1 MDHRCSSRWW
11 PRCPCRNCLLCPP
24 RPFAKG
30 RYPREVSASAGT
42 RRSTC
47 SEASSSRGSQAREV
61 WCYRIRADV
70 AGSSSSRWR
79 PPAGSSACSSRS
91 NARHRSFNA
100 YCHSRQRSACSLWCS
115 FNAYFH
121 SGIDACPT
129 AGSSGST
136 RSGVRSA
143 HSASAGPAGVQA
155 SSRAGLDAGTHSGT
169 LSNRGWCPVIHCGSN
184 PRTGRCA
191 SCVRRARAAGCC
203 CSPGYR
209 AKR

>member
-61 WCYRIRADV
+61 WCYCIRADV

-100 YCHSRQRSACSLWCS
+100 YCHSRQRSSCSLWCIFS
-115 FNAYFH
+115 TYFR
-121 SGIDACPT
+121 SIDTCPT
-129 AGSSGST
+129 AGSSSSS

-143 HSASAGPAGVQA
+143 HSASAGPAGAQA
-155 SSRAGLDAGTHSGT
+155 SSRSGLVAGTNSRA
-169 LSNRGWCPVIHCGSN
+169 LSNRGWNSLIRRSPV
-184 PRTGRCA
+184 PRTDGSTSRT
-191 SCVRRARAAGCC
+191 SRVRAAGC
-203 CSPGYR
+203 S
-209 AKR
+209 

>member
-143 HSASAGPAGVQA
+143 YSASAGPAGVQA
-155 SSRAGLDAGTHSGT
+155 SSRSGLVAGTHSGT
-169 LSNRGWCPVIHCGSN
+169 LSNRGRRPVIRCGSN
-184 PRTGRCA
+184 PRAGRRA
-191 SCVRRARAAGCC
+191 SCFRRARTAGCS

>member
-11 PRCPCRNCLLCPP
+11 SRCPCRNCLLCPP
-24 RPFAKG
+24 RPFTKG
-30 RYPREVSASAGT
+30 RYPREVSAPTGT

-91 NARHRSFNA
+91 NARHHSFNA
-100 YCHSRQRSACSLWCS
+100 YCHSRQRSSCSLWGIY
-115 FNAYFH
+115 NAYFH

-129 AGSSGST
+129 AGSSSSS
-136 RSGVRSA
+136 RSGVCSA
-143 HSASAGPAGVQA
+143 HSASTYPAGVQA
-155 SSRAGLDAGTHSGT
+155 SSCSGLGAGTNSRA
-169 LSNRGWCPVIHCGSN
+169 LSNRGWNSLIRRSPV
-184 PRTGRCA
+184 PRTDGSTSRT
-191 SCVRRARAAGCC
+191 SRVRAAGC
-203 CSPGYR
+203 S
-209 AKR
+209 

>member
-61 WCYRIRADV
+61 WCYRIRTDV

-129 AGSSGST
+129 AGSSSSS

-143 HSASAGPAGVQA
+143 HPASTYPAGVQA
-155 SSRAGLDAGTHSGT
+155 SSCSGPDAGTNSRT
-169 LSNRGWCPVIHCGSN
+169 LSNRGWNSLIRRSPV
-184 PRTGRCA
+184 PRTDGSTSRPSA
-191 SCVRRARAAGCC
+191 ARAAGC
-203 CSPGYR
+203 S
-209 AKR
+209 